1 MKLRPRHWK
10 WPRFVMGFLA
20 GIMLTG
26 VLAFRPDY
34 FEVSKHLDLFTNVVK
49 QVSLYYVD
57 DTEPS
62 KLIQKAIE
70 EMLSNLDPYTT
81 YIPEEKVEDFR
92 IQQTGSYGGIGAGIR
107 SHKGKVLIAN
117 VYKGFPADQAEILIG
132 DELLS
137 VDTESMLDRSTD
149 EVSEILKGAAGTKLN
164 LRLRRAQD
172 TFSLRLERE
181 KIHVNSV
188 PYAGHLAEGIGYIRL
203 SSFTRN
209 ASQEIEKA
217 WDDLEQE
224 KELQALV
231 LDLRNN
237 PGGLLAEAINVS
249 NLFIPEGETVVETR
263 GKLEE
268 WTRNY
273 RTQNKEKDAEIPL
286 IVLINSASAS
296 ASEIVAGTV
305 QDYDRGIV
313 MGQRSFGKGL
323 VQETRK
329 LPYGAQIKITIAKY
343 FTPSGR
349 LIQAIDYAER
359 DEDGSVKR
367 VPDSLRSRFET
378 INGRA
383 VFDGGGID
391 PDIKIQAQP
400 PEDVVVELVRDMHIF
415 HFATQYRYQ
424 HDSLGSPREFSIS
437 PQEFKAFQSWLKDRD
452 FSFETSTDQVLE
464 KLGEVADNDGY
475 GAKMTDQL
483 QQIQEQLQKLK
494 ADDINQY
501 APTIRELLTE
511 EIVSRYHYKGGRI
524 ASSLEHD
531 PIIDS
536 ARNVLRNSQRYR
548 SILKPD
554 ED

>member
-1 MKLRPRHWK
+1 MKIRSRHWK
-10 WPRFVMGFLA
+10 WPRFVLGFLA
-20 GIMLTG
+20 GLMFTG
-26 VLAFRPDY
+26 LLAFRPDY

-57 DTEPS
+57 DTEPG
-62 KLIQKAIE
+62 KLIQEAIE
-70 EMLSNLDPYTT
+70 EMLSNLDPYTN

-92 IQQTGSYGGIGAGIR
+92 IQQTGSYGGIGASIR
-107 SHKGKVLIAN
+107 KHQGEILVAN
-117 VYKGFPADQAEILIG
+117 VYQGFPADQAGILIG

-137 VDTESMLDRSTD
+137 VDDESMLDRSTD
-149 EVSEILKGAAGTKLN
+149 EVSEILKGAAGTELN
-164 LRLRRAQD
+164 LKLRRAQD
-172 TFSLRLERE
+172 TFSLGLERE

-188 PYAGHLAEGIGYIRL
+188 PYAGHLGDSIGYIRL

-209 ASQEIEKA
+209 ASQEIENA
-217 WDDLEQE
+217 WEGLQE
-224 KELQALV
+224 KGELQSLV

-249 NLFIPEGETVVETR
+249 NLFIPKGKTVVETR

-273 RTQNKEKDAEIPL
+273 RTQNQEKDAEIPL
-286 IVLINSASAS
+286 IVLINSSSAS

-343 FTPSGR
+343 YTPSGR

-367 VPDSLRSRFET
+367 IPDSLRSRFET

-391 PDIKIQAQP
+391 PDIAIEPQP
-400 PEDVVVELVRDMHIF
+400 PEDVVIELVRDMHIF
-415 HFATQYRYQ
+415 DYATQYRYQ
-424 HDSLGSPREFSIS
+424 HDSLAGPREFAIS
-437 PQEFKAFQSWLKDRD
+437 DQDFSTFKSWLEGRN
-452 FSFETSTDQVLE
+452 FSFKTSTDKTLE
-464 KLGEVADNDGY
+464 KLEKVASNDGY

-483 QQIQEQLQKLK
+483 EEIHAKLQKLK
-494 ADDINQY
+494 EDDIQQY
-501 APTIRELLTE
+501 APMIQELLTE

-536 ARNVLRNSQRYR
+536 ARKILKDSLRYR
-548 SILKPD
+548 TILKPD